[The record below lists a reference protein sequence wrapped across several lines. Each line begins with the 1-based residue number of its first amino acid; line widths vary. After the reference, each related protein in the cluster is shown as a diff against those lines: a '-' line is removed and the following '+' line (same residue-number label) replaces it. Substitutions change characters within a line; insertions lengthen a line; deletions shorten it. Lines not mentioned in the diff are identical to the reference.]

1 MNGKIPNLNDWGPLK
16 NLSEEKQKVIIKKIK
31 FISLKMGHKITD
43 FDDFPSG
50 IILIKKGKVREILK
64 DKNNELHT
72 ISIYSENQIVGLSQ
86 FLRGQ
91 NNFSLIVSE
100 KIDGFYIST
109 IDFLE
114 FLISNNNIFSE
125 YKKAYA
131 NEIISCLININKEI
145 TLETIDLINFVNND
159 LKNKNTEV
167 IRPGKHQFNPR
178 NKKYIVS
185 TNNIFKLPLGSIID
199 KDCDLE
205 VLGKIPGRL
214 LPLEHKE
221 FHFLTKLKKKE
232 SIHTEKKEEFLNE
245 IENVKNLENIKIEAF
260 EDLYGNIQST
270 KRFPHYSG
278 KGGIGE
284 TLACMRMLARFF
296 DLPFNKEL
304 INSILSSKKLN
315 VSNKKFDIKFIAA
328 LFEMIGINTSL
339 INPKNIDFLRRS
351 NMPLLCIYK
360 NNLSII
366 WKHSKDKWVISIPS
380 KGKKII
386 NAFDIKGDDEFFD
399 RPKLTFTVSQKET
412 SRRFGFS
419 WFLPFI
425 RNYKYTFIQ
434 IILASFFV
442 QLLGLFNPLLIQQI
456 IDAVINQGN
465 ISSLNILGTVLIAM
479 ALAQAL
485 LSILRTYIFTDTTNR
500 IDILLGTKVI
510 KHLLKLPMK
519 YFYSR
524 RVGEVSGRVNE
535 LENIRQ
541 FLTSTSLTALLDAFF
556 SIIYIAVMVI
566 YSLKL
571 TILSLITLPILIL
584 LSFTLTPI
592 IRDQL
597 RLRAEARAKVQSH
610 LVETISGIETVKNQG
625 SELMSEWRW
634 KRFYGKEINSAFK
647 NTITTSTVSYLSQF
661 LSQISGLI
669 VIWAGSLLVIKGQLT
684 IGQLIAF
691 RILSGYVN
699 TPLLRLSSIWNNF
712 QETSLSIKR
721 LSDVIDTDR
730 EDNESLTLKKPPLPS
745 INGKI
750 EFQSVGFRYSNNQS
764 PILSNI
770 SLKIYPKNFIGI
782 VGESGSGKST
792 LLKLLSRILKH
803 EEGKI
808 FIDDFDIS
816 KVNLQSLR
824 SQLGIVSQE
833 NILFDDSIQNNIA
846 LTKPE
851 AEFNEII
858 KAAKYAEAHDFINK
872 LSNGYAT
879 NAGEKGTNLSGG
891 QRQRITIARTLIM
904 NPKIII
910 LDEATSS
917 LDVRTESRILNNIF
931 SNFKDST
938 IIFITHRLFNL
949 KNADNIFVFNN
960 GLLVEEGKHS
970 YLIERN
976 GIYKNLYD
984 QQFNFPN

>member
-1 MNGKIPNLNDWGPLK
+1 MNDEITNLNDWGPLN
-16 NLSEEKQKVIIKKIK
+16 NLSEEKQKKIIEKIK
-31 FISLKMGHKITD
+31 FITLEMGHKISD
-43 FDDFPSG
+43 FENLPAG
-50 IILIKKGKVREILK
+50 IILLKEGKVREIFK
-64 DKNNELHT
+64 DKNNDLYT
-72 ISIYSENQIVGLSQ
+72 ISIYKSNEIVGLSQ
-86 FLRGQ
+86 ILRGQ

-100 KIDGFYIST
+100 KIHGLFISA
-109 IDFLE
+109 IDLLE
-114 FLISNNNIFSE
+114 FLIENHNIFSA
-125 YKKAYA
+125 YKKASV
-131 NEIISCLININKEI
+131 NEIISCLDHIEKEI
-145 TLETIDLINFVNND
+145 SLDTNELINFVKKD
-159 LKNKNTEV
+159 LKNKNV
-167 IRPGKHQFNPR
+167 QIIKPGKHLFNPR
-178 NKKYIVS
+178 NKKFIVS
-185 TNNIFKLPLGSIID
+185 TNNIVKHPLGSIID
-199 KDCDLE
+199 TSCDLE
-205 VLGKIPGRL
+205 VLGKVPGRL
-214 LPLEHKE
+214 LPLDNHE
-221 FHFLTKLKKKE
+221 FNFLTRLDKKE
-232 SIHTEKKEEFLNE
+232 NRNFKNIDEKNYKSNNLE
-245 IENVKNLENIKIEAF
+245 NLENIKIEAF
-260 EDLYGNIQST
+260 EDLYGNIQS
-270 KRFPHYSG
+270 KQKFPHHSG
-278 KGGIGE
+278 KGAIGE
-284 TLACMRMLARFF
+284 ILACMRMLARFF

-304 INSILSSKKLN
+304 INSILTSKKVN
-315 VSNKKFDIKFIAA
+315 ESNKKFDIEFIAA
-328 LFEMIGINTSL
+328 LFEMIGINTSI

-351 NMPLLCIYK
+351 NMPLLLFYR

-366 WKHSKDKWVISIPS
+366 WKCTNDKWLISVPS
-380 KGKKII
+380 KGRRII
-386 NAFDIKGDDEFFD
+386 TSDEIQKDDEFFKK
-399 RPKLTFTVSQKET
+399 PKLTFTISQKEN

-465 ISSLNILGTVLIAM
+465 LSSLNILGTVLIAM

-485 LSILRTYIFTDTTNR
+485 LGVLRTYIFTDTTNR

-510 KHLLKLPMK
+510 KHLLKLPMQ
-519 YFYSR
+519 YFFKR
-524 RVGEVSGRVNE
+524 RVGEISGRINE

-541 FLTSTSLTALLDAFF
+541 FLTSTSLTALLDALF
-556 SIIYIAVMVI
+556 SVIYIAVMVI

-571 TILSLITLPILIL
+571 TILSLITLPLLLL

-592 IRDQL
+592 IREQL

-625 SELMSEWRW
+625 TELMNEWRW

-647 NTITTSTVSYLSQF
+647 NTITTSTVSYLSQ
-661 LSQISGLI
+661 LLAQISGLI
-669 VIWAGSLLVIKGQLT
+669 VIWAGSVLVIKGQLT

-699 TPLLRLSSIWNNF
+699 TPLLRLSTIWNEF
-712 QETSLSIKR
+712 QETSLSIQR
-721 LSDVIDTDR
+721 LSDVIDTNR
-730 EDNESLTLKKPPLPS
+730 EDHESLTFKKPPLPAVE
-745 INGKI
+745 GKI
-750 EFQSVGFRYSNNQS
+750 EFQSVGFRFNDEQS
-764 PILSNI
+764 PVLSNI

-792 LLKLLSRILKH
+792 LLKLLPRILKH
-803 EEGKI
+803 QFGKI

-824 SQLGIVSQE
+824 SQIGIVSQE
-833 NILFDDSIQNNIA
+833 NILFEDSIQNNIA

-851 AEFNEII
+851 AEFSDVI
-858 KAAKYAEAHDFINK
+858 KAAKLAEAHDFINK
-872 LSNGYAT
+872 LSNGYGT

-891 QRQRITIARTLIM
+891 QRQRITIARTLMM
-904 NPKIII
+904 NPRIII

-917 LDVRTESRILNNIF
+917 LDVKTESKILNNIF

-949 KNADNIFVFNN
+949 KNADNIFVFSN
-960 GLLVEEGKHS
+960 GLLVEEGRHIS
-970 YLIERN
+970 LIEKK

-984 QQFNFPN
+984 QQMNFPN

>member
-1 MNGKIPNLNDWGPLK
+1 MNSEISDLRDWGPLK
-16 NLSEEKQKVIIKKIK
+16 NLSEEKQKLTIKKIK
-31 FISLKMGHKITD
+31 FISLKMGHKISD
-43 FDDFPSG
+43 FDDFPPG
-50 IILIKKGKVREILK
+50 IILLKKGKVREIFK
-64 DKNNELHT
+64 DKNNDLYT
-72 ISIYSENQIVGLSQ
+72 ISTYKENQIVGLSQ
-86 FLRGQ
+86 ILRGQ

-100 KIDGFYIST
+100 KIDGFFIPT

-114 FLISNNNIFSE
+114 ILIDNNHIFSA
-125 YKKAYA
+125 YKKASV
-131 NEIISCLININKEI
+131 NEIISCLINIKREI
-145 TLETIDLINFVNND
+145 TLETKELINFVKKDFSNINVEII
-159 LKNKNTEV
+159 K
-167 IRPGKHQFNPR
+167 PGKNIFHPR

-199 KDCDLE
+199 KDCNLE

-214 LPLEHKE
+214 LPFESE
-221 FHFLTKLKKKE
+221 QFNQLTKYKDKKDHTFEDVEINKKSNDIDSLE
-232 SIHTEKKEEFLNE
+232 S
-245 IENVKNLENIKIEAF
+245 IKIEAF

-270 KRFPHYSG
+270 QKYPHQNG
-278 KGGIGE
+278 KGVVGE
-284 TLACMRMLARFF
+284 ILACLRMLARFF

-304 INSILSSKKLN
+304 INSILSSKRLN
-315 VSNKKFDIKFIAA
+315 LSNNKFEIKFIAA

-360 NNLSII
+360 NNLSVI
-366 WKHSKDKWVISIPS
+366 WKCRKDNWLVSIPS
-380 KGKKII
+380 KGKRMITSD
-386 NAFDIKGDDEFFD
+386 DIKEDAEFFKN
-399 RPKLTFTVSQKET
+399 PKLTFTVNQKEN

-465 ISSLNILGTVLIAM
+465 LSSLNILGTVLIAM

-485 LSILRTYIFTDTTNR
+485 LGVLRTYIFTDTTNR

-510 KHLLKLPMK
+510 NHLLKLPMK
-519 YFYSR
+519 YFFNR
-524 RVGEVSGRVNE
+524 RVGEISGRINE

-556 SIIYIAVMVI
+556 SVIYIAVMVI

-571 TILSLITLPILIL
+571 TILSLITLPLLILI
-584 LSFTLTPI
+584 SFTLTPI
-592 IRDQL
+592 IREQL

-625 SELMSEWRW
+625 TELASEWRW

-661 LSQISGLI
+661 LAQISGLI
-669 VIWAGSLLVIKGQLT
+669 VIWAGSILVIKGQLT

-699 TPLLRLSSIWNNF
+699 TPLLRLSSIWHDF

-750 EFQSVGFRYSNNQS
+750 EFQSVSFRYSNDQS

-770 SLKIYPKNFIGI
+770 SLQIYPRNFIGI

-792 LLKLLSRILKH
+792 LLKLLPRILKH
-803 EEGKI
+803 QVGKI
-808 FIDDFDIS
+808 FVDDFDIS

-824 SQLGIVSQE
+824 SQFGIVSQE

-858 KAAKYAEAHDFINK
+858 KAAKFAEAHDFINK

-917 LDVRTESRILNNIF
+917 LDVRTESKILNNIF

-949 KNADNIFVFNN
+949 KNADNIFVFHN
-960 GLLVEEGKHS
+960 GLLAEEGRHS
-970 YLIERN
+970 NLIEKK

-984 QQFNFPN
+984 QQMNYPN